1 MANLYELS
9 SNYQQL
15 LDLFQTVDTTDTEY
29 EQALN
34 DTLES
39 INDAIDVKAEG
50 YAMVANQLKA
60 DIDVVETE
68 IARLT
73 RKKIA
78 FKNNL
83 EKLKESLFES
93 MKQTGK
99 EKIKTPRFSIWIQ
112 NNPASLEVLND
123 EEIPKEYLIEQKPKI
138 DKRTILKDMKEGK
151 EVKGVVIKQTEG
163 VRFR

>member
-15 LDLFQTVDTTDTEY
+15 LDLLQTVDTTDAEY
-29 EQALN
+29 AQALN

-60 DIDVVETE
+60 DIDVVDAE
-68 IARLT
+68 ISRLN
-73 RKKIA
+73 KKKQA
-78 FKNNL
+78 YKNNL

-99 EKIKTPRFSIWIQ
+99 EKIRTPRFSIWIQ
-112 NNPASLEVLND
+112 KNPLSLEVLND
-123 EEIPKEYLIEQKPKI
+123 KEIPKEYFIEQKPKI
-138 DKRTILKDMKEGK
+138 DKRAILKDIKGGK
-151 EVKGVVIKQTEG
+151 EVKGVVIQQGEG